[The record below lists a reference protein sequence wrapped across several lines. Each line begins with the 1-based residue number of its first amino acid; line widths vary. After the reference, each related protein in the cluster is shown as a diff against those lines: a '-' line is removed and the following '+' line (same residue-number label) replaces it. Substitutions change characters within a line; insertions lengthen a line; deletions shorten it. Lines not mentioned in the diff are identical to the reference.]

1 MPNSP
6 PTSMSIFAAE
16 TGVVMLIYLDQAFT
30 DLQAQRAA
38 EGRPFTHE
46 DLHAAIMS
54 GGGERVRPLMMT
66 VAAIMAGLLPIMWN
80 HGTGAEVM
88 QRIAVPMIG
97 GMVSATVLTLVV
109 IPSIYAVVKGIG
121 LPAARWDGDAGGR
134 REHTAHSR
142 PLEVHEGAK

>member
-1 MPNSP
+1 M
-6 PTSMSIFAAE
+6 T
-16 TGVVMLIYLDQAFT
+16 
-30 DLQAQRAA
+30 
-38 EGRPFTHE
+38 
-46 DLHAAIMS
+46 

-109 IPSIYAVVKGIG
+109 IPSLYAGVQGIG
-121 LPAARWDGDAGGR
+121 LPAARWDGDAGGG
-134 REHTAHSR
+134 REDTAHSR